1 MWNETELNI
10 SRQMGLG
17 AGQRWDLAPSRRG
30 LLRAD
35 SPVPLGAWGGA
46 ETEGRRAP
54 PPGARYLGD
63 SALSAALQPEAWRS
77 NPPGLAPALGESR
90 YIEKKVHKGL
100 LLYLLIMF
108 IACLQDARHCATVET
123 RANNLSCPCPHGS

>member
-1 MWNETELNI
+1 
-10 SRQMGLG
+10 MGLG
-17 AGQRWDLAPSRRG
+17 AGQRWDLALSRRG

-35 SPVPLGAWGGA
+35 SPGPLGAWGGA
-46 ETEGRRAP
+46 EAEGRRAP

-63 SALSAALQPEAWRS
+63 SARSAALHPEAWRCS
-77 NPPGLAPALGESR
+77 TSPGLAPALGESR
-90 YIEKKVHKGL
+90 YIEKKVRKGL

-123 RANNLSCPCPHGS
+123 GANNLSCPGPHGS